1 MCSLDPSQSR
11 LAERDTILYTLQTQ
25 GERHDQNTFAERN
38 AKLIFRYRRPSGTA
52 LGTDRVWPY
61 RILYR
66 RIGSK
71 WLDVLSIEHRKD
83 VYR

>member
-1 MCSLDPSQSR
+1 MRQVRLTPQALKDFEAFDPPTKDR
-11 LAERDTILYTLQTQ
+11 IKETLRHLA
-25 GERHDQNTFAERN
+25 RN
-38 AKLIFRYRRPSGTA
+38 P
-52 LGTDRVWPY
+52 TDGKPLKGRFQKEKVWSYRVWPY

-66 RIGSK
+66 RVGSE